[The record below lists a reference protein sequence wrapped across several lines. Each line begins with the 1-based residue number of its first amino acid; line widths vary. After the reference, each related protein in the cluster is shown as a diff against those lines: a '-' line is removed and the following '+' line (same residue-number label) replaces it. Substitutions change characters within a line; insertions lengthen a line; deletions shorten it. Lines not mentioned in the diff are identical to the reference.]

1 MRGISS
7 AGAATT
13 PKGEGWKKLRRKGRM
28 AADGADAPGTPR
40 SPTVYDWCV
49 PQLASELTVTAPSQK
64 SCLRIHDTWHVW
76 PHKSLKILTC
86 LVDANYNG

>member
-40 SPTVYDWCV
+40 SPTVYDWV
-49 PQLASELTVTAPSQK
+49 VIS
-64 SCLRIHDTWHVW
+64 
-76 PHKSLKILTC
+76 SL
-86 LVDANYNG
+86 DR